1 MPGSEFMSKI
11 YHLVDGSLDQMNE
24 QFAGKVLGEEGFT
37 KEDVMKLFF
46 DDFKPGKKLP
56 KKKKSNG
63 PKKKVKKQ
71 LNQFIKESFPSEI
84 EKIQLK
90 NAVGKEGQEG
100 YKKQGWMSAV
110 KEYKENLSNKQLEK
124 LQKELDDF
132 NASQE

>member
-1 MPGSEFMSKI
+1 MPGYEFMNKI
-11 YHLVDGSLDQMNE
+11 YHLMDGSLDQMNE

-46 DDFKPGKKLP
+46 DDYKPGKKIP
-56 KKKKSNG
+56 KKKTTNG

-71 LNQFIKESFPSEI
+71 LNQLIKESFPSEI

-90 NAVGKEGQEG
+90 NALGKEGAVG

-110 KEYKENLSNKQLEK
+110 KEYKESLSDKQLEK
-124 LQKELDDF
+124 LQKGLDDF